1 MSDLAS
7 ATLIVAAGSGE
18 RAAKGDKPKQYR
30 SLAGKPVLRWALDAF
45 AQHPAVSLIQ
55 VVIRENDK
63 AFYEEAVI
71 GLDLPA
77 PIAGGSTRQAS
88 VANGLEALVER
99 QPAKVLIHDG
109 ARPFLSQNLIRRVVA
124 ALESADAVVPLLPVS
139 DAIWRKKQT
148 GFETISREDLRRAQT
163 PQGFRF
169 ESILAAHR
177 KYRDVPVT
185 DDMALA
191 EHAGIAIAEI
201 PGEEVNLKL
210 TNAEDFE
217 LARRIASGTLGE
229 VRTGSGFDIH
239 KFSPGE
245 HVWLC
250 GVRVP
255 HSSALEGHSDADVG
269 LHALTDAILGSV
281 CAGDIGVHFPP
292 ADSQWRNAPSHI
304 FLEKAACLVR
314 DLGGVI
320 AHVDVTL
327 ICEQPKITPHRD
339 AMRRRIADILDIDF
353 DSVSVK
359 ATTTDG
365 LGAIGR
371 GEGIAAQAVATI
383 RLRTGA
389 I

>member
-18 RAAKGDKPKQYR
+18 RAPKGAKPKQYR

-45 AQHPAVSLIQ
+45 AQHQAISTIQ
-55 VVIRENDK
+55 VVIREEDK
-63 AFYEEAVI
+63 PYYEEAVI
-71 GLDLPA
+71 GLDLPE
-77 PIAGGSTRQAS
+77 PIVGGSTRQAS
-88 VANGLEALVER
+88 VANGLEALVNR
-99 QPAKVLIHDG
+99 QPAKILIHDG
-109 ARPFLSQNLIRRVVA
+109 ARPFVSQDLIQRVVT
-124 ALESADAVVPLLPVS
+124 ALKSADAVVPLLPVS
-139 DAIWRKKQT
+139 DAIWRKTKF
-148 GFETISREDLRRAQT
+148 GFETISRDGLRRAQT
-163 PQGFRF
+163 PQGFTF

-177 KYRDVPVT
+177 EYGDFAVA

-191 EHAGIAIAEI
+191 EHIGIEIAEI

-210 TNAEDFE
+210 TNAKDFE
-217 LARRIASGTLGE
+217 LASQLACGALGE
-229 VRTGSGFDIH
+229 VRTGTGFDVH
-239 KFSPGE
+239 KFSPGK

-250 GVRVP
+250 GVRIP
-255 HSSALEGHSDADVG
+255 HTLALEGHSDADVG

-281 CAGDIGVHFPP
+281 CAGDIGIHFPP
-292 ADSQWRNAPSHI
+292 SDSQWRDAPSHI
-304 FLEKAACLVR
+304 FLEKAASLIR

-339 AMRRRIADILDIDF
+339 AMRKRIADILRIDF
-353 DSVSVK
+353 SSVSVK

-371 GEGIAAQAVATI
+371 SEGVAAQAVATI

-389 I
+389 V

>member
-1 MSDLAS
+1 MSDLS
-7 ATLIVAAGSGE
+7 NATLIAAAGKGE
-18 RAAKGDKPKQYR
+18 RAPTGTKPKQYR

-45 AQHPAVSLIQ
+45 ARHQAISLIQ
-55 VVIRENDK
+55 VVIREEDRP
-63 AFYEEAVI
+63 YYDEAVQ
-71 GLDLPA
+71 GLELPE
-77 PIAGGSTRQAS
+77 PIVGGSTRQAS
-88 VANGLEALVER
+88 VANGLEALAER
-99 QPAKVLIHDG
+99 GPAKVLIHDA
-109 ARPFLSQNLIRRVVA
+109 ARPFVSQDLIRRVVT
-124 ALESADAVVPLLPVS
+124 ALKGADAVVPLLPVT
-139 DAIWRKKQT
+139 DTIWRKKPL

-163 PQGFRF
+163 PQGFTF
-169 ESILAAHR
+169 NSILAAHR
-177 KYRDVPVT
+177 EYQDVAAT

-191 EHAGIAIAEI
+191 EHLGIKIAEI
-201 PGEEVNLKL
+201 PGEDVNLKL

-217 LARRIASGTLGE
+217 LASQLAAGALGE
-229 VRTGSGFDIH
+229 VRTGTGFDVH
-239 KFSPGE
+239 RFSPGD

-255 HSSALEGHSDADVG
+255 HTVTLEGHSDADVG

-304 FLEKAACLVR
+304 FLERAASLVR
-314 DLGGVI
+314 DLGGII

-327 ICEQPKITPHRD
+327 ICEQPKVTPHRD
-339 AMRRRIADILDIDF
+339 AMRKTIADILDIDLEC
-353 DSVSVK
+353 VSVK

-383 RLRTGA
+383 RLRAGA
-389 I
+389 V